1 MSKLQEKYPI
11 VSKADAHSSQEKFTI
26 NTKVDGDAFCTYHS
40 DLTTIVKEAEYINK
54 NCKTLLASCLKG
66 TVIKDFSA
74 ECTLSIKMSAKKSEA
89 FLKVLTCHFEKVADI
104 VTEYRARIK
113 ETKMEIIQMIK
124 TKVNKRKQAR
134 TNKTASIKKK
144 KVAGAGEKSV
154 EMFKGIEDK
163 SKSEKKSVSDTESD
177 NLNGTNFEKN
187 ELFKESGEQGELITC

>member
-1 MSKLQEKYPI
+1 M
-11 VSKADAHSSQEKFTI
+11 
-26 NTKVDGDAFCTYHS
+26 
-40 DLTTIVKEAEYINK
+40 
-54 NCKTLLASCLKG
+54 
-66 TVIKDFSA
+66 
-74 ECTLSIKMSAKKSEA
+74 
-89 FLKVLTCHFEKVADI
+89 KVLTCHFEKVADI

-113 ETKMEIIQMIK
+113 ETKMEITQIIK

-144 KVAGAGEKSV
+144 KVSGAGEKSV
-154 EMFKGIEDK
+154 EMFNGIEDK